1 MATADPLRV
10 KDDVP
15 TVCAIGVDRRV
26 VGGTLTHRFCCGGNA
41 SEPRG
46 CPCFWLAL
54 GSARGASV
62 RARFFA
68 DESCVYFWVVVV
80 VRSGPVRDVG
90 APRMGHATA

>member
-46 CPCFWLAL
+46 CPCFLAGATQHEKCI
-54 GSARGASV
+54 GSSAL
-62 RARFFA
+62 F
-68 DESCVYFWVVVV
+68 C
-80 VRSGPVRDVG
+80 
-90 APRMGHATA
+90 